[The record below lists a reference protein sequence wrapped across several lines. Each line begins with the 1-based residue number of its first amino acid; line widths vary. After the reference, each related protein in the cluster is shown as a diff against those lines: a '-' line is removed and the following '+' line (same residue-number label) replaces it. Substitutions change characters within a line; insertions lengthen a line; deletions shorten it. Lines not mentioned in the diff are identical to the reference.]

1 MGISAGFRAPFISV
15 RAVDEHFRQPCI
27 VGGVRE
33 RICNR
38 HPRFRSHARSC
49 ACSTSAA
56 SILFGL
62 LALYAGFIQPSLSLQ
77 AVRLVIDC
85 GLLSIALVSMAIRN
99 PFTLQYAREQTPQEF
114 WDTPVFVR
122 TNYIITMV
130 WALSFLVTTAADAT
144 ATFNK
149 KFPLSLDIGIGL
161 AALALAV
168 VFTARYPVY
177 VRAHVQ
183 RSVAEAARRTA

>member
-1 MGISAGFRAPFISV
+1 MGILLGFVPFILFALLTNISDSLALWV
-15 RAVDEHFRQPCI
+15 AFASAFAIGIRDFAHTKILRVLD
-27 VGGVRE
+27 VGS
-33 RICNR
+33 I
-38 HPRFRSHARSC
+38 
-49 ACSTSAA
+49 
-56 SILFGL
+56 ILFGL
-62 LALYAGFIQPSLSLQ
+62 LALYAGFVQPSLSLQ

>member
-1 MGISAGFRAPFISV
+1 MGILLGFVPFILFALLTNISDSLALWV
-15 RAVDEHFRQPCI
+15 AFASAFAIGIRDFAHTKILRVLD
-27 VGGVRE
+27 VGS
-33 RICNR
+33 I
-38 HPRFRSHARSC
+38 
-49 ACSTSAA
+49 
-56 SILFGL
+56 ILFGL
-62 LALYAGFIQPSLSLQ
+62 LALYAGFVQPSLSLQ

-114 WDTPVFVR
+114 WDTPVFIR
-122 TNYIITMV
+122 TNYVITTV

-168 VFTARYPVY
+168 VFTARYPGY